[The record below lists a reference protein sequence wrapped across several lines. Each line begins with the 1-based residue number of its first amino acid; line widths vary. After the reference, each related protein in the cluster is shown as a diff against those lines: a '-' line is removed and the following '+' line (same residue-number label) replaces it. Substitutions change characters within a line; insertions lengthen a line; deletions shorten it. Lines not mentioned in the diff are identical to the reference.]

1 MSIPAFA
8 YVNAEK
14 SLLYRAIMTVF
25 VGAKQRFLVHL
36 RPEDIVDQI
45 TSTNDQPVS
54 LEEVQTALDQL
65 VIWGNLLAHPDTG
78 RVTSVEDFYRA
89 RYLYQLS
96 REGEAAEI
104 ALVAYDEAL
113 GRRAAL
119 QSVALEDIR
128 LQLRALRQLALEINP
143 DPAQAHALLRDLSRV
158 FTDLAENAQAFMTG
172 LGRTLDLRSA
182 DREIFL
188 AYKERLIGYLERF
201 ISDLVTVSDEIAR
214 LILEFNVLTLDP
226 EQYGPKQHGMSG
238 LALDRLLTFAAER
251 ESADAAPIPELGAA
265 ELEAPESSANI
276 SELDRAALVQQY
288 LQTWQTR
295 WQGLHGWFVG
305 SREHPSQAALLRN
318 RARRAITELLEAV
331 TRLNERRLGRSDRSA
346 DFRTLALWFAE
357 AESDLDAHRLWRAAF
372 GLTPARHLSID
383 EDTLQ
388 QREQQPVGNNTS
400 WLEAPPLQVSPR
412 LRATGN
418 YRKLGLPPAVDNRDQ
433 ARALLAQQLAA
444 EGEQVRAARARL
456 ATGEF
461 TCLSELGELD
471 QNSFALFLQLLGE
484 ALSAAREP
492 GQAVSVIT
500 GDGSLRIEME
510 PLAEDSY
517 AEIHAASGIFCGRDH
532 RLCITDLDNVNT
544 TAAVAA

>member
-1 MSIPAFA
+1 
-8 YVNAEK
+8 
-14 SLLYRAIMTVF
+14 MTVF
-25 VGAKQRFLVHL
+25 TGAKQRFLVHL
-36 RPEDIVDQI
+36 RPEDIVEQI
-45 TSTNDQPVS
+45 KISEQRTVS
-54 LEEVQTALDQL
+54 LEEIQNALDQL
-65 VIWGNLLAHPDTG
+65 VTWGNLLAHPDTG

-104 ALVAYDEAL
+104 ALAAYDEAL

-128 LQLRALRQLALEINP
+128 LQLRVLRQLALEINP
-143 DPAQAHALLRDLSRV
+143 DPARAHALLRDLSRV

-182 DREIFL
+182 DREAFL
-188 AYKERLIGYLERF
+188 AYKDRLISYLERF

-214 LILEFNVLTLDP
+214 LILELNTLELDV
-226 EQYGPKQHGMSG
+226 EKYGVGG

-251 ESADAAPIPELGAA
+251 ESSDAAPAPELDATV
-265 ELEAPESSANI
+265 N
-276 SELDRAALVQQY
+276 ELDRAELVQQY
-288 LQTWQTR
+288 LHNWQAR
-295 WQGLHGWFVG
+295 WQGLHGWFV
-305 SREHPSQAALLRN
+305 SRREHPSQATLLRN

-357 AESDLDAHRLWRAAF
+357 AESDLEAHRLWRAAF
-372 GLTPARHLSID
+372 GLNPARHLSID

-400 WLEAPPLQVSPR
+400 WLNAPPLQVSPR

-418 YRKLGLPPAVDNRDQ
+418 YRKPGLPPPVENRDQ
-433 ARALLAQQLAA
+433 QRALLARQLAE
-444 EGEQVRAARARL
+444 EGEQVRAARERL
-456 ATGEF
+456 ATGEL
-461 TCLSELGELD
+461 TSLSELGELD
-471 QNSFALFLQLLGE
+471 RNSFALFLQLLGD
-484 ALSAAREP
+484 ALSAIREP

-500 GDGSLRIEME
+500 SDGSLQIELE

-517 AEIHAASGIFCGRDH
+517 AEIHTPNGVFRGRDH
-532 RLCITDLDNVNT
+532 RLRISDLT
-544 TAAVAA
+544 HIPMAAA